1 MSLHLDLDLN
11 RTLLKKTILSLLL
24 GSMFFLACRK
34 SDFLQTKTETEPCQ
48 LQKDNP
54 TGRSYAG
61 ESLQAFTCI
70 EKHCGILPLSSKNYW
85 IYEDSI
91 FADGMFTK
99 VQLDTLRYQTAKK
112 SLSDGLVWWEGNI
125 SVGLPDILYAN
136 DSSFF
141 GLTDRLFSPDI
152 KDVKKE
158 FGLFPG
164 DSLRYLTSFE
174 DAAAMGRSLKFET
187 PLKTFAGTFDDCF
200 YFEKNARNYRKDQV
214 YFKPGIG
221 VIKYIYEK
229 APVGTRS
236 IKLQQVSTL
245 VAFHIQ

>member
-1 MSLHLDLDLN
+1 
-11 RTLLKKTILSLLL
+11 LKKIIVPILI
-24 GSMFFLACRK
+24 GSIFSFACRK
-34 SDFLQTKTETEPCQ
+34 NDFLLPKAETEPCV
-48 LQKDNP
+48 LQTTNP
-54 TGRSYAG
+54 AGRTYSAD
-61 ESLQAFTCI
+61 AVVVFTCT
-70 EKHCGILPLSSKNYW
+70 EKHCGILPLSTKNYW

-91 FADGMFTK
+91 FTDGVFAK
-99 VQLDTLRYQTAKK
+99 VQFDTLRYLTNKK

-125 SVGLPDILYAN
+125 SVGLPDVLYAN

-141 GLTDRLFSPDI
+141 ELADRLFTPEI

-164 DSLRYLTSFE
+164 DSLRYITSFE
-174 DAAAMGRSLKFET
+174 DAAAQGRSLKTET
-187 PLKTFAGTFDDCF
+187 AMYTPAGTFNECI

-221 VIKYIYEK
+221 VIKYIMEK
-229 APVGTRS
+229 APIGQRV

-245 VAFHIQ
+245 VAFHIE